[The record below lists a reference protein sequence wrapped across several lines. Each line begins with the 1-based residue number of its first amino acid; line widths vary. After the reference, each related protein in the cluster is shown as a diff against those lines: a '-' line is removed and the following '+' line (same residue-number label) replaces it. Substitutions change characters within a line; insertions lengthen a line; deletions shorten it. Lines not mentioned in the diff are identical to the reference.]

1 MLPENEHQF
10 ATKEVRIVPYDP
22 QWRTE
27 FTKIKAMVER
37 YAGKYFTEIEH
48 VGSTSVEGLGAK
60 PIIDLDAFLR
70 DPDDLPKVIAALAK
84 HGYTHQGD
92 LGLPGREAFFRPRDY
107 NEEEQSVMKYHLY
120 VCNPDAKPYLEH
132 IAFRDY
138 LRAHPQERDEY
149 QRLKEQ
155 LVEQY
160 RYDVDSYCEHKT
172 TFVRSILSRCGY

>member
-37 YAGKYFTEIEH
+37 YAGEYFAAIEH

-60 PIIDLDAFLR
+60 PIIDLDAVLR

-84 HGYTHQGD
+84 HGYTHQG
-92 LGLPGREAFFRPRDY
+92 
-107 NEEEQSVMKYHLY
+107 
-120 VCNPDAKPYLEH
+120 
-132 IAFRDY
+132 
-138 LRAHPQERDEY
+138 
-149 QRLKEQ
+149 
-155 LVEQY
+155 
-160 RYDVDSYCEHKT
+160 
-172 TFVRSILSRCGY
+172 SILSPAGLQ

>member
-1 MLPENEHQF
+1 MSRSSSG
-10 ATKEVRIVPYDP
+10 AKS
-22 QWRTE
+22 
-27 FTKIKAMVER
+27 
-37 YAGKYFTEIEH
+37 
-48 VGSTSVEGLGAK
+48 GSTSVEGLGAK
-60 PIIDLDAFLR
+60 PIIDLDAVLR

-120 VCNPDAKPYLEH
+120 VCHPDAKPYLEH

-138 LRAHPQERDEY
+138 LRAHPQARDEY

-155 LVEQY
+155 LAEQY

-172 TFVRSILSRCGY
+172 EFVRSILSRCGY